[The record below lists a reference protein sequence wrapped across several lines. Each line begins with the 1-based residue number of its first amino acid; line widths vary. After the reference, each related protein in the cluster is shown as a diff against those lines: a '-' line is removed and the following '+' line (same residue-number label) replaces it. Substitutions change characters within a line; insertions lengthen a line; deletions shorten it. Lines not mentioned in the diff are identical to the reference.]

1 MFVAVVG
8 LVRGHDLVGL
18 SGEHGEVLVGFPLP
32 FLKVCS
38 DDDALVGVVSL
49 DGLGGASAEMAEGAR
64 APELSG
70 SSFPEL
76 ILQRQMAWDFLN
88 KALKVEH
95 GSGAGW
101 LSNALTENV

>member
-18 SGEHGEVLVGFPLP
+18 AGEHGEVLAGFSLARFVGLFGRR
-32 FLKVCS
+32 CIG
-38 DDDALVGVVSL
+38 GVVPL